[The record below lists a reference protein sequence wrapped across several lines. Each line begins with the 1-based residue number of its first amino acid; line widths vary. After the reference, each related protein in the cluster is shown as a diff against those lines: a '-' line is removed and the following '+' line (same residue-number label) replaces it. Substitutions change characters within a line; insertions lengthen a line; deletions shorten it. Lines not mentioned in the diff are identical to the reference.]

1 MIAQE
6 FARVRVLGA
15 FSRGARGGI
24 PRTIKDGSIATPYGV
39 ATMCAHAGKVVRVR
53 EGESGRSQG
62 GDDVPGATRF
72 SDSHSWEF
80 PGRHGRAVIERAKG
94 FESSRQTVAPRL
106 QRTPTERRAAPL
118 LVAQHRII

>member
-1 MIAQE
+1 MIAQD

-15 FSRGARGGI
+15 FSRGVRGET

-62 GDDVPGATRF
+62 GDDVPGATRAF
-72 SDSHSWEF
+72 GLAPVGVPWAS
-80 PGRHGRAVIERAKG
+80 RARG
-94 FESSRQTVAPRL
+94 N
-106 QRTPTERRAAPL
+106 RTR
-118 LVAQHRII
+118 